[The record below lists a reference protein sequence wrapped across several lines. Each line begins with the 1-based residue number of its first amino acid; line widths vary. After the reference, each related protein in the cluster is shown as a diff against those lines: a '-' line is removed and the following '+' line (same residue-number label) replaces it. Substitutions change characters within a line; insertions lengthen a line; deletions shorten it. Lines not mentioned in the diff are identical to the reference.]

1 MSFECVQEGESTTTG
16 MDMKDM
22 ISGDVGDQRMHQRAR
37 DAGAS
42 LAAGMQ
48 KLEQLH
54 ALIDRP
60 WFCGRHA
67 VSFELRG
74 AGRDM
79 AIALIRSGDRLI
91 GSWTA
96 RGEML
101 VFTSAG
107 GTELRAEMLDSA
119 VSITR
124 EFLERAK
131 GH

>member
-16 MDMKDM
+16 TDMKDM
-22 ISGDVGDQRMHQRAR
+22 ITRDVGDQRMHQRAR

-42 LAAGMQ
+42 FAAGVQ

-67 VSFELRG
+67 VSFELQG
-74 AGRDM
+74 MGRDL
-79 AIALIRSGDRLI
+79 AIALVRSGDRVI

-101 VFTSAG
+101 VFTPAG
-107 GTELRAEMLDSA
+107 GPELRAEMLDCA

-124 EFLERAK
+124 EFLERAR